1 MAVKSYTNMYLVLM
15 KKYVVCNVRGKYI
28 LNCMGMHHY
37 LAVVAF
43 VFNLMIPLLC
53 TKDWATFSIPKLQQL
68 VLSAFA
74 LPVCV
79 TFQLGYKSM
88 PAMVVVQ
95 GSHIMTT

>member
-74 LPVCV
+74 LPVTYYDHLV
-79 TFQLGYKSM
+79 MLYGMARGGFEGGH
-88 PAMVVVQ
+88 PRA
-95 GSHIMTT
+95 